1 MGHSS
6 FPESDDPAKKSTA
19 QLEFA
24 GLQSPLLIPDRN
36 DDDWRKYSQASQKAQ
51 DFPLPS
57 LEVKEE
63 SNRGLPPELL
73 ALYADPSLVP
83 KDAKPGSKP
92 VANLSDLQPSWLASL
107 NNPPATTSDATAR
120 PATDARP
127 AAEVS
132 APVAP
137 PPTFADASGYVTDV
151 AYPDGKMRHIERD
164 PQTHEPKFII
174 TQDREGTSK
183 LVNQGGKWFMEVQGM
198 ALPFPGKVE
207 VSKEGD
213 VSMQTTA
220 DGVWRVEKWNGQV
233 TEEKENADGA
243 RVSFDSNH
251 RLAKITR
258 QDGTCLVQQNENT
271 IVEARPNQ
279 KPVTWTNNNGIWSS
293 DGADKPRKNL
303 ALREDGTVA
312 FEDTTGI
319 KHTVNG
325 RGIETLEGAGF
336 GRITPDASN
345 RPSVVETAD
354 GKKLRKY
361 EYFDEKGIEI
371 KSVTIIDREKSTS
384 VTYTRDSADSKTWK
398 SDRGSWSGE
407 IKVSTDG
414 VHSVRAGG
422 SDGKWSSYH
431 PDGRETTDQIN
442 SDGSRVSY
450 DKNNVVVS
458 YRGPDGVRIDKME
471 NRVTHYDPKNGGTIT
486 WTKGADGMWKSDS
499 PQFKDARKD
508 INLNNNGEFAYVND
522 KGGKVQEHRD
532 GTKQVVDKDGTKLD
546 FDRNGEIIK
555 ATKGNLERV
564 FIRDSAGIVSVRDRN
579 LSSKEEKSVFDRRP
593 AGEENRS
600 NIFVDRNGDLSY
612 QNSDGS
618 AVIER
623 SNMLHIDLDK
633 DGDIKRVVGPKS
645 TREFKYIGEGDN
657 KALASIIDT
666 RKTEKGEK
674 TETWTRVANPDGT
687 LASEFRGIDDKNKLL
702 KSRYGITPCADGE
715 YEYRLATDRPGEK
728 IHVERLTK
736 QTIDGMPE
744 GISEAREQLISQL
757 EGVMEK
763 SRLDQNVQ
771 FMKNFEKRMLDQT
784 ELEIAAGI
792 NPDAVYREMQ
802 RQVVDTYYN
811 CARLTVAQAQNQ
823 MYGQKDRIRL
833 AENLLYLSAD
843 PTDIKQGQQGTCW
856 WESSWNIGVFQ
867 RNAGAGSRLIAD
879 VALTGQYTSTA
890 GKLSGGAPKTIKI
903 PSRYVNF
910 NNNDSGG
917 RWTPQNARSS
927 SARSMVGMMMDQ
939 IGPPLYGARSWG
951 QSNAGDHSEARNIV
965 YMITGKDEIRHGSSG
980 LGRHEK
986 LQLLKTGGWTSSG
999 GGHMWG
1005 YSMHK
1010 DKDGSWV
1017 VIKDDQ
1023 YTGADHV
1030 IARVRDLRSWIT
1042 SDVAADA
1049 RKQWRAS
1056 KPRPGESIDASPS
1069 YSYASNNTFSRPR
1082 DDEAYGNRMKQI
1094 QMNRPKW
1101 SSSPSFA

>member
-1 MGHSS
+1 MGYSS

-19 QLEFA
+19 QLENA
-24 GLQSPLLIPDRN
+24 GLQSPLLIPERN

-51 DFPLPS
+51 DFPLPL
-57 LEVKEE
+57 LEVKEDFHKGIP
-63 SNRGLPPELL
+63 SGLLK
-73 ALYADPSLVP
+73 LYGDQSLVP
-83 KDAKPGSKP
+83 TSLLSEDAKPGRKS
-92 VANLSDLQPSWLASL
+92 VSSLSELQPPWLETSTAS
-107 NNPPATTSDATAR
+107 TSDAR
-120 PATDARP
+120 PAT
-127 AAEVS
+127 
-132 APVAP
+132 P
-137 PPTFADASGYVTDV
+137 PPIIANASGYVTDV

-164 PQTHEPKFII
+164 PQTHEATLIV
-174 TQDREGTSK
+174 TEDREGSTKLSK
-183 LVNQGGKWFMEVQGM
+183 QGGQWFMEVQGM

-207 VSKEGD
+207 VSKDGD
-213 VSMQTTA
+213 VSMQTTSN
-220 DGVWRVEKWNGQV
+220 GVWRVEKANGDV

-258 QDGTCLVQQNENT
+258 QDGTCLVQQNENI
-271 IVEARPNQ
+271 IVEARPGRN
-279 KPVTWTNNNGIWSS
+279 PIIWSNNGGVWTS
-293 DGADKPRKNL
+293 DAADRPRKNL
-303 ALREDGTVA
+303 SLRDDGTVT
-312 FEDTTGI
+312 FEDQSGI

-354 GKKLRKY
+354 GKRLRKY
-361 EYFDEKGIEI
+361 EYFDEKGSDI
-371 KSVTIIDREKSTS
+371 KSVTIIDREKSSS
-384 VTYTRDSADSKTWK
+384 VSYTRDSADSKQWK
-398 SDRGSWSGE
+398 SERGSWSGE
-407 IKVSTDG
+407 IKVSSDG
-414 VHSVRAGG
+414 VHSVRAAGYNQN
-422 SDGKWSSYH
+422 SDSKWTSYH
-431 PDGRETTDQIN
+431 PDGRETTDSFAN
-442 SDGSRVSY
+442 DGARLSY
-450 DKNNVVVS
+450 DKNNVLVS
-458 YRGPDGVRIDKME
+458 YRGPDGVRIDKLD
-471 NRVTHYDPKNGGTIT
+471 NRVTHYDPTHGGTVT
-486 WTKGADGMWKSDS
+486 WSKGADGMWTSDS

-508 INLNNNGEFAYVND
+508 INISASGEFSYVND

-532 GTKQVVDKDGTKLD
+532 GSKQIVDRDGTKLD
-546 FDRNGEIIK
+546 FDRNGEIIR
-555 ATKGNLERV
+555 ATKGNLERT

-579 LSSKEEKSVFDRRP
+579 LSSKEEKSIFDRRP
-593 AGEENRS
+593 AGQENRS
-600 NIFVDRNGDLSY
+600 KIFVDRNGDLSY
-612 QNSDGS
+612 QNPDGS

-645 TREFKYIGEGDN
+645 TREFQYVGDGDT
-657 KALASIIDT
+657 KSLASIVDT

-674 TETWTRVANPDGT
+674 TESWTRVANPDGT
-687 LASEFRGIDDKNKLL
+687 LSNEFRGVDDKGKAL
-702 KSRYGITPCADGE
+702 KSRYSVTPCADGE

-728 IHVERLTK
+728 IHVERLNR

-757 EGVMEK
+757 EGVMDK
-763 SRLDQNVQ
+763 SRLAQNIQ

-792 NPDAVYREMQ
+792 NPASVMKEME

-811 CARLTVAQAQNQ
+811 CARLTVGQAQRQ
-823 MYGQKDRIRL
+823 LYGQKDRIRL
-833 AENLLYLSAD
+833 AENLLYLAAD
-843 PTDIKQGQQGTCW
+843 PTDIKQGNQGTCW

-890 GKLSGGAPKTIKI
+890 GKLRGGAPKTITV
-903 PSRYVNF
+903 PYRYVNF
-910 NNNDSGG
+910 SNHDSGG
-917 RWTPQNARSS
+917 RWTPQNSRSS

-1010 DKDGSWV
+1010 DRDGGWV
-1017 VIKDDQ
+1017 VIRDDQ
-1023 YTGADHV
+1023 YQGADRV

-1042 SDVAADA
+1042 ADVAADA

-1056 KPRPGESIDASPS
+1056 KPRPGESIDASPT
-1069 YSYASNNTFSRPR
+1069 YSSFASNNTFSSPR
-1082 DDEAYGNRMKQI
+1082 RAEDEAYGNRMKQM

-1101 SSSPSFA
+1101 TASSNRFA